1 MLTPLGDD
9 GQKFVVAYVS
19 WSNNKTKAKYIA
31 HMKGSALQLFK
42 FFHHFDVIF
51 MVVHSLWSPIT
62 NLWNPYGIRLTHK
75 KIGYVGTYLTRVGF
89 WYNSQTW

>member
-51 MVVHSLWSPIT
+51 MVVHSL
-62 NLWNPYGIRLTHK
+62 
-75 KIGYVGTYLTRVGF
+75 
-89 WYNSQTW
+89 